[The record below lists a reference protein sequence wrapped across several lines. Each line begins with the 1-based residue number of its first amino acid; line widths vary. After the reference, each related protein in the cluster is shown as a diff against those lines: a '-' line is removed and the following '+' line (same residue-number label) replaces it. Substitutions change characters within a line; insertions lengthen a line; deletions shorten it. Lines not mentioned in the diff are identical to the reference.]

1 MAFKEYGYNEFY
13 LKEKKYTARNEKAV
27 NTIELIRISCCYI
40 FLLTFFKL
48 EESEIIVLVVI
59 YISDIFQPKSVVK
72 LLRNK
77 KNDILFKV
85 EFIASIGMVC
95 CFLFLDFADVD
106 QKLFAYSFYHVI
118 RTYML
123 RKILRLKYAATITK
137 GDLNFLSDG
146 KWVFSSAL
154 VFLALTRLDKIL
166 IQPYISISDLGGFL
180 FISNVFNMSFQVV
193 VKSIKPI
200 IDRQIAITNAAFPK
214 IYLIYSAM
222 VLLVAILFAS
232 LSEDMLSF
240 VFNDKW
246 QSYYWIINYAVLI
259 GLFNNLKIWGLFYS
273 KGLFRYR
280 FWVDSSQFIFF
291 ALGLSIL
298 LLLGDFTL
306 MSLLNIQLGAGL
318 LSFLIWIYFS
328 CHVYDYSLN
337 NDI

>member
-1 MAFKEYGYNEFY
+1 
-13 LKEKKYTARNEKAV
+13 
-27 NTIELIRISCCYI
+27 
-40 FLLTFFKL
+40 
-48 EESEIIVLVVI
+48 
-59 YISDIFQPKSVVK
+59 
-72 LLRNK
+72 
-77 KNDILFKV
+77 
-85 EFIASIGMVC
+85 
-95 CFLFLDFADVD
+95 
-106 QKLFAYSFYHVI
+106 
-118 RTYML
+118 ML

-146 KWVFSSAL
+146 KWVFFSAL